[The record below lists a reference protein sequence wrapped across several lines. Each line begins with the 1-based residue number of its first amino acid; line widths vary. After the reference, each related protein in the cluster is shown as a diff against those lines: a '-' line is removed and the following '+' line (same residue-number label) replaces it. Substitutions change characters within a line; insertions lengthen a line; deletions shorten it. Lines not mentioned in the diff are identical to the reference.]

1 MTPDANA
8 RAAYGSVAATR
19 TARDAE
25 YSAFARV
32 TRRLREAHA
41 ADRTDFPAL
50 CRAVLDNSKLWGMLE
65 DDLVDD
71 RNQLPPALRAQ
82 LVSLAAFVRRHGMA
96 VIGRRASAE
105 ALIDIN
111 TSIMKGLRGDAEIAA

>member
-1 MTPDANA
+1 MIPNANV
-8 RAAYGSVAATR
+8 RAAYGNPAATR
-19 TARDAE
+19 TPRDAE

-32 TRRLREAHA
+32 TGRLREAHDA
-41 ADRTDFPAL
+41 GKGSFPAL
-50 CRAVLDNSKLWGMLE
+50 CQAVLDNSRLWGMLE

-71 RNQLPPALRAQ
+71 RNQLPPTLRAQ

-96 VIGRRASAE
+96 VVGRRASAD

-111 TSIMKGLRGDAEIAA
+111 TAIMKGLRGEAEIAA